1 MQTLLVIQGKRKSA
15 ASPMVTINAVRNT
28 YTLASDVATLLER
41 AANETI
47 PAFRDDKPADSLAAR
62 HAQVEHTICKST
74 ALRSDVS
81 LPVGWIRKGCKQIK
95 LQPIRFC
102 RAVANA
108 APIKS
113 APDWHLFSRL
123 LPDPARSKLL
133 ALPTTAGSLS
143 RVHCCCAEGS
153 GDG

>member
-1 MQTLLVIQGKRKSA
+1 MHLKLMQMLLVIQGKRKSA

-62 HAQVEHTICKST
+62 HAQVEHTICTST

-81 LPVGWIRKGCKQIK
+81 LPGCCLDQKELQAEQTAADQVLLCNDHCRPNNRLPQIDICCLTQHGPNCWRKWATHNCRQLIK
-95 LQPIRFC
+95 
-102 RAVANA
+102 
-108 APIKS
+108 
-113 APDWHLFSRL
+113 
-123 LPDPARSKLL
+123 
-133 ALPTTAGSLS
+133 G
-143 RVHCCCAEGS
+143 
-153 GDG
+153 